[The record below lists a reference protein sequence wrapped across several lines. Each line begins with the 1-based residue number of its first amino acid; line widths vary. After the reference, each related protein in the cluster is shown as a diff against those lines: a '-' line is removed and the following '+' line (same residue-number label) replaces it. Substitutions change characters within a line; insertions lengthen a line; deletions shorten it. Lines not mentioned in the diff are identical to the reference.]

1 MAHRSFCTEKFFTEK
16 LLHRGVFTQR
26 GLYTKQLLDTE
37 NFTQRSLHR
46 EVLAR
51 RKFVTLQHR
60 SCTSVLNVWP
70 SRCAKRVASEIL
82 KSKFKHSFLRFHLH
96 FVRKGCIW
104 FFNIQF
110 YTSFSTFPFDV
121 VTSQFCTSFCP
132 FIFIV
137 WERVASDLSKKK
149 IQQLREIATPHRKV
163 FAFHQFVRPTRTIPA
178 EGHVSMDE
186 VWPPLPP
193 KANKKLRTWEVGVL

>member
-149 IQQLREIATPHRKV
+149 NYNSCA
-163 FAFHQFVRPTRTIPA
+163 
-178 EGHVSMDE
+178 
-186 VWPPLPP
+186 
-193 KANKKLRTWEVGVL
+193 KLRRHTGKCSHFTSLCVRHAPFPQRVTFRWTRFGRPCRPKRTKN